1 MIFAVFFYLGFNTN
15 PKNGRVKALSKACL
29 DWTYFKRYFFWVF
42 YYKSFNLT
50 FIYLDTC
57 AFFLRLYDTMN
68 NEQISCAY
76 LETLAFKDLVK
87 LADEYGVDVPQDLDR
102 RFLIA
107 ELLELAQEE
116 SNVSDVQMIITDDDE
131 EETEEVNLP
140 ANYNETQIGAILRN
154 PAWLFVFWNIS
165 EFDANRIKHQKETLY
180 LKINTYKKSENSM
193 ITDSFEVQ
201 VLDESQEQYVLLP
214 KGIDFVK
221 VELLACKTNSQETMA
236 VSSEIKVPRIS
247 SWINEL
253 NFAKDNLFSNKLKFS
268 GMEDLLME
276 QYKNHRHSFM

>member
-1 MIFAVFFYLGFNTN
+1 
-15 PKNGRVKALSKACL
+15 
-29 DWTYFKRYFFWVF
+29 
-42 YYKSFNLT
+42 
-50 FIYLDTC
+50 
-57 AFFLRLYDTMN
+57 MN

-116 SNVSDVQMIITDDDE
+116 STASDLQMIITDDDE
-131 EETEEVNLP
+131 ENEEINLP
-140 ANYNETQIGAILRN
+140 ANYNETQIAAILRN

-165 EFDANRIKHQKETLY
+165 EFDMNKIKHQKETLHI
-180 LKINTYKKSENSM
+180 KVNTYKKSENSM

-221 VELLACKTNSQETMA
+221 IELLACKVNSQETMA
-236 VSSEIKVPRIS
+236 ISSEIKVPKTS

-253 NFAKDNLFSNKLKFS
+253 NFAKDNSFSNKLKLS
-268 GMEDLLME
+268 GMEDVLME

>member
-1 MIFAVFFYLGFNTN
+1 
-15 PKNGRVKALSKACL
+15 
-29 DWTYFKRYFFWVF
+29 
-42 YYKSFNLT
+42 
-50 FIYLDTC
+50 
-57 AFFLRLYDTMN
+57 MN

-116 SNVSDVQMIITDDDE
+116 SNASDLQMIITDDDE
-131 EETEEVNLP
+131 ENEEINLP
-140 ANYNETQIGAILRN
+140 ANYNETQIAAILRN

-165 EFDANRIKHQKETLY
+165 EFDMNKIKHQKETLHI
-180 LKINTYKKSENSM
+180 KVNTYKKSENSM

-201 VLDESQEQYVLLP
+201 VLDESQEKYVLLP

-221 VELLACKTNSQETMA
+221 IELLACKVNSQETMA
-236 VSSEIKVPRIS
+236 ISSEIKVPKTS

-253 NFAKDNLFSNKLKFS
+253 NFAKDNSFSNKLKLS
-268 GMEDLLME
+268 GMEDVLME

>member
-1 MIFAVFFYLGFNTN
+1 
-15 PKNGRVKALSKACL
+15 
-29 DWTYFKRYFFWVF
+29 
-42 YYKSFNLT
+42 
-50 FIYLDTC
+50 
-57 AFFLRLYDTMN
+57 MN

-116 SNVSDVQMIITDDDE
+116 SNASDLQMIITDDDE
-131 EETEEVNLP
+131 ENEEINLP
-140 ANYNETQIGAILRN
+140 ANYNETQIAAILRN

-165 EFDANRIKHQKETLY
+165 EFDMNKIKHQKETLHI
-180 LKINTYKKSENSM
+180 KVNTYKKSENSM

-221 VELLACKTNSQETMA
+221 IELLACKVNSQETMA
-236 VSSEIKVPRIS
+236 ISSEIKVPKTS

-253 NFAKDNLFSNKLKFS
+253 KFAKDNSFSNKLKLS
-268 GMEDLLME
+268 GMEDVLME

>member
-1 MIFAVFFYLGFNTN
+1 
-15 PKNGRVKALSKACL
+15 
-29 DWTYFKRYFFWVF
+29 
-42 YYKSFNLT
+42 
-50 FIYLDTC
+50 
-57 AFFLRLYDTMN
+57 MN

-116 SNVSDVQMIITDDDE
+116 SNASDLQMIITDDDE
-131 EETEEVNLP
+131 ENEEINLP
-140 ANYNETQIGAILRN
+140 ANYNETQIAAILRN

-165 EFDANRIKHQKETLY
+165 EFDMNKIKHQKETLHI
-180 LKINTYKKSENSM
+180 KVNTYKKSENSM

-221 VELLACKTNSQETMA
+221 IELLACKVNSQETRA
-236 VSSEIKVPRIS
+236 ISSEIKVPKTS

-253 NFAKDNLFSNKLKFS
+253 NFAKDNSFSNKLKLS
-268 GMEDLLME
+268 GMEDVLME

>member
-1 MIFAVFFYLGFNTN
+1 
-15 PKNGRVKALSKACL
+15 
-29 DWTYFKRYFFWVF
+29 
-42 YYKSFNLT
+42 
-50 FIYLDTC
+50 
-57 AFFLRLYDTMN
+57 MN

-140 ANYNETQIGAILRN
+140 ANYNETQVGAILRN
-154 PAWLFVFWNIS
+154 PAWLFVFWNVS

-221 VELLACKTNSQETMA
+221 VELLACKINSQETMA

-247 SWINEL
+247 SWINEW